1 MASKDLNVV
10 LGLQVENFQKGIRKA
25 QRSMEKFARQMKST
39 GQSLTT
45 NVTLPIVA
53 IGGNALRTA
62 AQFES
67 AMNQVAAV
75 SGATGKDFKDLESLA
90 KDLGETTSFSASQ
103 AAEGMS
109 FLAMAGF
116 EVNDILESMPGV
128 LNLAAA
134 GQMDLAM
141 ASDIASNILT
151 GFGKDASEMANA
163 VDVLAKTFTSSNTNL
178 VQLGEAMA
186 YVAPVANSAGLQ
198 FEEVSAAVGLLGNA
212 GIQASMAG
220 TALRGAISRL
230 LSPTAESEKILN
242 RLGITALD
250 SAGNLLPLNKI
261 IEQLEKSGATTAD
274 ILTIFGDRAG
284 PGISALVDQGSES
297 LRELTKELEN
307 SGGTAQDIADKQL
320 EGLNGALKR
329 LQSAFEGLMITIADS
344 GLLDAA
350 TRLIERLTESVG
362 KLAERWRKL
371 APEVQENIL
380 LIIGIAAA
388 LGPLLMIF
396 GNLVTVGASLVG
408 TFAKISKGILTG
420 SATFTKIIP
429 IIGTVITLLIGM
441 YKNSERFRN
450 SIGPL
455 LSSIGNLGKAFLRLL
470 NNVVSI
476 VPGIEGVNDLFRI
489 LGDNFA
495 YLLEALTDIFNGIAE
510 LDFGKLLRGILDATI
525 FGQIKRAF
533 DDGKGFGESY
543 AEGIKEGMTN
553 SFSQSE
559 INKLFLPVLQGV
571 TPFIPGVSAL
581 PKTATTPTPKTVTPT
596 PTGKPKGK
604 EEEEEAIKINK
615 KQAYST
621 GLVNTQLLNQVES
634 INKVKSAQAVLNE
647 EFEKANQSLH
657 RKVVLLTENGPIEIE
672 QAKIDEA
679 KIKNQERINALNER
693 AQTLLQ
699 GVASIASTVTDSV
712 FTALERGQNVF
723 KSLTQGI
730 KQMIVQLIKAI
741 AQAAIF
747 ATILSLIPGLS
758 TVGKLFSGIGLK
770 TGRGSFGGNIL
781 GLLGLASGGLVT
793 GPTMA
798 LVGEGSGTTLSNP
811 EVVAPLDKLRSML
824 SNTTMNGD
832 FVASTRLQG
841 SDLLLVVERAERNR
855 NR

>member
-1 MASKDLNVV
+1 MASNQMNVFLNLDVNKFNAA
-10 LGLQVENFQKGIRKA
+10 LRNA
-25 QRSMEKFARQMKST
+25 QRSMTKFGRSMQRV
-39 GQSLTT
+39 GQNLTT
-45 NVTLPIVA
+45 SVTLPVIA

-75 SGATGKDFKDLESLA
+75 SGATGKQFQELETLA
-90 KDLGETTSFSASQ
+90 KQLGETTSFSASQ

-212 GIQASMAG
+212 GIQASRAG
-220 TALRGAISRL
+220 TTLRQAIASL
-230 LSPTAESEKILN
+230 LSPTAKEQEAMD
-242 RLGITALD
+242 RLGISAKD
-250 SAGNLLPLNKI
+250 SAGNILPLYKI
-261 IEQLEKSGATTAD
+261 IEQLEKSGADATD
-274 ILTIFGDRAG
+274 VMQMFGLIAG
-284 PGISALVDQGSES
+284 PGITSLLDQGSQA
-297 LRELTKELEN
+297 LKGLTTELEN
-307 SGGTAQDIADKQL
+307 SGGTAQKIADKQL

-380 LIIGIAAA
+380 LIIGIVAAV
-388 LGPLLMIF
+388 GPLLMIF

-455 LSSIGNLGKAFLRLL
+455 LSSMGNLGKAFIRLL

-581 PKTATTPTPKTVTPT
+581 PKTATSPTPVTPKTVTPSGVPST
-596 PTGKPKGK
+596 DG
-604 EEEEEAIKINK
+604 EEAIKINK

-634 INKVKSAQAVLNE
+634 INKVKSAQAILNE

-657 RKVVLLTENGPIEIE
+657 RKVVLLTENGPIELEQNRID
-672 QAKIDEA
+672 QAKIE
-679 KIKNQERINALNER
+679 NQERINALNER
-693 AQTLLQ
+693 AQSLLQ
-699 GVASIASTVTDSV
+699 GVASIAATVTDSV

-747 ATILSLIPGLS
+747 ATILSLIPGGS
-758 TVGKLFSGIGLK
+758 AVGKLLGGIGLK
-770 TGRGSFGGNIL
+770 TGKGSLGGNIL
-781 GLLGLASGGLVT
+781 GFLGLASGGLVT

-798 LVGEGSGTTLSNP
+798 LVGEGSGTSLSNP

-824 SNTTMNGD
+824 SNVGTNGN

>member
-1 MASKDLNVV
+1 MASNQMNVFLNLDVNKFNAA
-10 LGLQVENFQKGIRKA
+10 LRNA
-25 QRSMEKFARQMKST
+25 QRSMTKFGRSMQRV
-39 GQSLTT
+39 GQNLTT
-45 NVTLPIVA
+45 SVTLPVVA

-75 SGATGKDFKDLESLA
+75 SGATGKQFQELENLA
-90 KDLGETTSFSASQ
+90 KQLGETTSFSASQ

-116 EVNDILESMPGV
+116 DVNDILQSMPGV

-230 LSPTAESEKILN
+230 LSPTSESEKILH

-284 PGISALVDQGSES
+284 PGISSLVDQGAES

-307 SGGTAQDIADKQL
+307 SGGTAQSIADKQL
-320 EGLNGALKR
+320 EGLNGSLKR

-350 TRLIERLTESVG
+350 TRLIDRLTESVG

-380 LIIGIAAA
+380 LMVGIAAA
-388 LGPLLMIF
+388 AGPILMVLGSII
-396 GNLVTVGASLVG
+396 TSGASVVG
-408 TFAKISKGILTG
+408 VFAKISKGILTG

-455 LSSIGNLGKAFLRLL
+455 LSSMGNLGKAFVRLL

-533 DDGKGFGESY
+533 DVGKGFGESY

-559 INKLFLPVLQGV
+559 IDKLYAPFQQGPI
-571 TPFIPGVSAL
+571 PFIPGVSAL
-581 PKTATTPTPKTVTPT
+581 PKTATTPTVTTTPT
-596 PTGKPKGK
+596 TTTTTTPTVPFDEEQAKRIK
-604 EEEEEAIKINK
+604 EQIEAIKQIEE
-615 KQAYST
+615 QAYST
-621 GLVNTQLLNQVES
+621 PLLPTFATPE
-634 INKVKSAQAVLNE
+634 
-647 EFEKANQSLH
+647 
-657 RKVVLLTENGPIEIE
+657 
-672 QAKIDEA
+672 
-679 KIKNQERINALNER
+679 
-693 AQTLLQ
+693 
-699 GVASIASTVTDSV
+699 GVASISAATEQLNTYNTELERTGGFTEQVNNTFGFIQNSITPIIDGV
-712 FTALERGQNVF
+712 FNALESGQNIF
-723 KSLTQGI
+723 KSLAKGVKDLVI
-730 KQMIVQLIKAI
+730 QLIKAV
-741 AQAAIF
+741 AQAAILS
-747 ATILSLIPGLS
+747 AIMNILFPGL
-758 TVGKLFSGIGLK
+758 GAAG
-770 TGRGSFGGNIL
+770 GSFSFRKIL
-781 GLLGLASGGLVT
+781 GGSLGIPGLASGGLVT

-824 SNTTMNGD
+824 DNGMNQGG
-832 FVASTRLQG
+832 FIAETRIQG
-841 SDLLLVVERAERNR
+841 SDLLLSIERAERNR